1 MAKIEEIDQNFK
13 ETQVE
18 THDDVI
24 FCSCLQEPFQI
35 YGLLLPESA
44 GSSFLRIPARVAE
57 GINQDVAALNHNTA
71 GGGCVSER
79 IRRILPFE
87 PSWILSIAR
96 RISR

>member
-24 FCSCLQEPFQI
+24 FYSCLQEPFQI

-57 GINQDVAALNHNTA
+57 GINQDVAEIGRAH
-71 GGGCVSER
+71 V
-79 IRRILPFE
+79 
-87 PSWILSIAR
+87 
-96 RISR
+96 